1 MVIPNKVHIA
11 VQTPAYVFIGLS
23 EIFISV
29 TGLEYAYT
37 KAPPSM
43 KSFVQ
48 SLYLFTSAIGSA
60 LNEALVP
67 ATGDPDIMWMY
78 TGIAVA
84 SVIVAGVF
92 YGTFQHYDKQE
103 RQMNELDA
111 KDSFAAGKPGHESED
126 GSQHVP
132 ERNVEEKS

>member
-1 MVIPNKVHIA
+1 MKA
-11 VQTPAYVFIGLS
+11 DSDA
-23 EIFISV
+23 V

-78 TGIAVA
+78 TGVGVA
-84 SVIVAGVF
+84 SVATALIF
-92 YGTFQHYDKQE
+92 WLTFHHYDAQE
-103 RQMNELDA
+103 EEMNKLDA
-111 KDSFAAGKPGHESED
+111 HDSFVGKAGEESETATQAGD
-126 GSQHVP
+126 ARSENLD
-132 ERNVEEKS
+132 ERKM